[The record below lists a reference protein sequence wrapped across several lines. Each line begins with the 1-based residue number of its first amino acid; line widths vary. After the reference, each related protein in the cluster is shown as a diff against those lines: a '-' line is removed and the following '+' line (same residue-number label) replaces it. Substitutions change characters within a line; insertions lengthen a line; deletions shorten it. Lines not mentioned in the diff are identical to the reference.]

1 MHFLKQYKWLH
12 VRTLTSRLLK
22 KNEST
27 SLGTETEAFFGMVSK
42 GKIFLLIDI
51 LLNSFVNEKK
61 ITHLKVDLSPQLFSN
76 LHICGIN

>member
-61 ITHLKVDLSPQLFSN
+61 NNSFKNRLEPTAFL
-76 LHICGIN
+76 